1 MARFPTPRALA
12 DAEQTRLTRYLAL
25 ARQKD
30 QRVAPGLARQFV
42 GGIEDGLQLQD
53 EVLGGI
59 AAEEVVYQETSTG
72 AQNDLERA
80 TDLAR
85 RMVTEFGM
93 SDRLGPLAF
102 GKRDELVFL
111 GREIA
116 HPFAVDAT
124 DPAAVRAFLEDV
136 DSFLSAVPYWLNPA
150 IARVAIEARASM
162 TDLGG
167 NTDLVRAQLL
177 LDPEAES
184 AGIAMIPD
192 CGQVPGM
199 GTSLT
204 AYAISLLDET
214 DEVTFWDGGNPLH
227 PEPPF
232 NYILTFNI
240 AGLTNEYYGVAH
252 FLRDGK
258 RVEVPTFLEDDY
270 EIVDFPAPIGRM
282 EAFVAG
288 GGTSTMPWTFEGKL
302 KTLWNKTLRW
312 PGHFAAWKAYMDAG
326 LLETDPVDVGGVPVV
341 PRDLLHA
348 VLDPKIRAKPGE
360 PDLVIVDSIQTV
372 YLPEMDSA
380 AGSVSQ
386 VRESAVF
393 SGIPLVERLKAAGYY
408 QGVTHKLHVA
418 PVEKFPYDEFIE
430 GQNGKAVAD
439 FLARASKTGKPWHL
453 FFNISVSHRPFPNS
467 DQVKMLRA

>member
-1 MARFPTPRALA
+1 VSFTYAVLGAGRQGTAAAYDMARFGDAARVKVADVDPEAAKRAA
-12 DAEQTRLTRYLAL
+12 
-25 ARQKD
+25 AR
-30 QRVAPGLARQFV
+30 VNTLV
-42 GGIEDGLQLQD
+42 GH
-53 EVLGGI
+53 
-59 AAEEVVYQETSTG
+59 
-72 AQNDLERA
+72 
-80 TDLAR
+80 
-85 RMVTEFGM
+85 
-93 SDRLGPLAF
+93 
-102 GKRDELVFL
+102 
-111 GREIA
+111 EIA
-116 HPFAVDAT
+116 HPFAVDAA
-124 DPAAVRAFLEDV
+124 DPEEVRTFLEDV

-150 IARVAIEARASM
+150 IARSAIEARACM

-167 NTDLVRAQLL
+167 NTDLVRGQLL
-177 LDPEAES
+177 LSPEAEA

-204 AYAISLLDET
+204 AYAMSLLDET

-252 FLRDGK
+252 FLRGGQ
-258 RVEVPTFLEDDY
+258 RVEVPTFLAEDY

-302 KTLWNKTLRW
+302 RTLWNKTLRW
-312 PGHFAAWKAYMDAG
+312 PGHFAEWKAYMDAG

-360 PDLVIVDSIQTV
+360 PDLVIVRVLAKGRKDGRAAEVVVELIDRFDATTGFTAMERTTGWDGSI
-372 YLPEMDSA
+372 
-380 AGSVSQ
+380 
-386 VRESAVF
+386 
-393 SGIPLVERLKAAGYY
+393 KAIMNAH
-408 QGVTHKLHVA
+408 GVTPRGAHPAEIAVPGPLYAEELRRRGFSLTETWSVA
-418 PVEKFPYDEFIE
+418 E
-430 GQNGKAVAD
+430 A
-439 FLARASKTGKPWHL
+439 
-453 FFNISVSHRPFPNS
+453 
-467 DQVKMLRA
+467 

>member
-1 MARFPTPRALA
+1 VSFTYAVLGAGRQGTAAAYDMARFG
-12 DAEQTRLTRYLAL
+12 DAV
-25 ARQKD
+25 
-30 QRVAPGLARQFV
+30 RVKV
-42 GGIEDGLQLQD
+42 GD
-53 EVLGGI
+53 V
-59 AAEEVVYQETSTG
+59 
-72 AQNDLERA
+72 DLEAAKRA
-80 TDLAR
+80 AAR
-85 RMVTEFGM
+85 VNTLVG
-93 SDRLGPLAF
+93 
-102 GKRDELVFL
+102 RD
-111 GREIA
+111 IA
-116 HPFAVDAT
+116 YPFAVDAA
-124 DPAAVRAFLEDV
+124 DPAAVRAFLDDV

-150 IARVAIEARASM
+150 IARIAIEARACM

-167 NTDLVRAQLL
+167 NTDLVRGQLL
-177 LDPEAES
+177 LSPEAET

-204 AYAISLLDET
+204 AYAMSLLDET

-252 FLRDGK
+252 FLRDGQ
-258 RVEVPTFLEDDY
+258 RVEVPTFLEEDY

-302 KTLWNKTLRW
+302 RTLWNKTLRW

-326 LLETDPVDVGGVPVV
+326 LLETQPVDVGGVPVV

-360 PDLVIVDSIQTV
+360 PDLVIVRVLAKGRKAGRAAEVVVELIDRFDAATGFTAMERTTGWDGSI
-372 YLPEMDSA
+372 
-380 AGSVSQ
+380 
-386 VRESAVF
+386 
-393 SGIPLVERLKAAGYY
+393 KAIMNAH
-408 QGVTHKLHVA
+408 GVTPRGAHPAEIAVPGPLYAEELRRRGFSLTETWGVA
-418 PVEKFPYDEFIE
+418 
-430 GQNGKAVAD
+430 G
-439 FLARASKTGKPWHL
+439 T
-453 FFNISVSHRPFPNS
+453 
-467 DQVKMLRA
+467 

>member
-1 MARFPTPRALA
+1 VSFTYAVLGAGRQGTAAAYDMARFG
-12 DAEQTRLTRYLAL
+12 DATRV
-25 ARQKD
+25 K
-30 QRVAPGLARQFV
+30 V
-42 GGIEDGLQLQD
+42 GD
-53 EVLGGI
+53 V
-59 AAEEVVYQETSTG
+59 
-72 AQNDLERA
+72 DLEAAKRA
-80 TDLAR
+80 TARVNTLA
-85 RMVTEFGM
+85 
-93 SDRLGPLAF
+93 
-102 GKRDELVFL
+102 

-124 DPAAVRAFLEDV
+124 DPAAVRTFLEDV

-150 IARVAIEARASM
+150 IARAAIEARACM

-167 NTDLVRAQLL
+167 NTDLVRGQLL
-177 LDPEAES
+177 LSPEAEA

-204 AYAISLLDET
+204 AYAMSLLDET

-252 FLRDGK
+252 FLRDGR
-258 RVEVPTFLEDDY
+258 RVEVPTFLEADY

-302 KTLWNKTLRW
+302 RTLWNKTLRW
-312 PGHFAAWKAYMDAG
+312 PGHFAEWKAYMDAG
-326 LLETDPVDVGGVPVV
+326 LLETEPVDVGGVPIV
-341 PRDLLHA
+341 PRDVLHA

-360 PDLVIVDSIQTV
+360 PDLVIVRVLAKGRKDRRAAEVTVELIDRFDEATGFTAMERTTGWDGSI
-372 YLPEMDSA
+372 
-380 AGSVSQ
+380 
-386 VRESAVF
+386 
-393 SGIPLVERLKAAGYY
+393 KAIMNAR
-408 QGVTHKLHVA
+408 GVTPRGAHPAEVA
-418 PVEKFPYDEFIE
+418 VPGPLYAEELRRRGFSLTE
-430 GQNGKAVAD
+430 AWSVA
-439 FLARASKTGKPWHL
+439 GG
-453 FFNISVSHRPFPNS
+453 
-467 DQVKMLRA
+467 